1 MIHIFHDLEII
12 LNINTENLSL
22 KINNKKCFADW
33 LFDIQEI
40 PKCKKPIFKTPNAR
54 TREEATLPRTPR
66 FPLHR
71 ILLTHA
77 RTLSKKKK
85 KVRCCLVLPQVYQ
98 EALFFTIQI
107 LTQASCKVEQAN
119 PLQRPNLCL
128 PNHLPSAWHTRGS
141 ASLSN
146 GSKAIALPHYCVE
159 CQTANTPL
167 SLSQFKQQIPGYL
180 HCVVAP
186 SNSFTYSLVSFS
198 PSHPNARWKPK

>member
-1 MIHIFHDLEII
+1 MQTDSLTFKKSQNVKNLFLKPLMLALGRRPHFHEHPDFHYTGFCSRMPGLY
-12 LNINTENLSL
+12 
-22 KINNKKCFADW
+22 
-33 LFDIQEI
+33 
-40 PKCKKPIFKTPNAR
+40 P
-54 TREEATLPRTPR
+54 
-66 FPLHR
+66 
-71 ILLTHA
+71 
-77 RTLSKKKK
+77 KKK